1 MIAFPRRVARRF
13 RAACAK
19 CTSGCPRGPAPCVVI
34 RQAGGRITLTATF
47 PELTLELACA
57 AAAPRGRAEV
67 LVVPMTALEAVAAN
81 SDKPVA
87 FDAGDTL
94 AGVARWDAGGAP
106 GSVPV
111 AFVLPGQQHDPLPRP
126 ETAPVPAGLLVALH
140 EAGRTSSRE
149 DGRYALSRVQVRGAT
164 GQIIATDGKLAVV
177 FGPFAFPFAGDVL
190 VPAVP
195 LFGSPEVRDEDQ
207 VRVGRTAAHLVVS
220 AGDWTAWLAVAPAGK
235 FPDVAAVVPRHAPTT
250 VALDRGDAAGL
261 LSQLPGLPG
270 QGHDL
275 RPVTLDAD
283 GVFTIRARE
292 DGTGAVKEVVLARS
306 PVTGP
311 AARVALDRRALA
323 RVLALGCTVL
333 RITPGKTL
341 VGTGDGV
348 TVLAALLDPDLA
360 VAPEPRAPDPGATVP
375 IPTPDPNPER
385 NMTVKPHDP
394 NGRPP
399 DGRHGPPA
407 ESPDPLVAAEEL
419 RAALADAA
427 AKAARLVAALKASK
441 KEQKVL
447 ANVFAGLKQLNL
459 GAGGPR

>member
-1 MIAFPRRVARRF
+1 M
-13 RAACAK
+13 
-19 CTSGCPRGPAPCVVI
+19 
-34 RQAGGRITLTATF
+34 
-47 PELTLELACA
+47 
-57 AAAPRGRAEV
+57 
-67 LVVPMTALEAVAAN
+67 LVVPLAALEAVAAN
-81 SDKPVA
+81 SDELVA
-87 FDAGDTL
+87 FDAGENL
-94 AGVARWDAGGAP
+94 NGVANWSGP

-111 AFVLPGQQHDPLPRP
+111 TFLLPGKQHDPLPRP
-126 ETAPVPAGLLVALH
+126 EAAPVPRGLLAALH

-164 GQIIATDGKLAVV
+164 GQVVATNGKLAVV
-177 FGPFAFPFAGDVL
+177 FGPFPLPFAGDVL

-195 LFGSPEVRDEDQ
+195 LFGSPEVRDERE

-220 AGDWTAWLAVAPAGK
+220 AGDWTVWLGVAPAGK

-261 LSQLPGLPG
+261 LPQLPGLPG

-275 RPVTLDAD
+275 RPVTLCAD
-283 GVFTIRARE
+283 GVFTIRRAR
-292 DGTGAVKEVVLARS
+292 TAPARLKEVVLARS

-348 TVLAALLDPDLA
+348 IVLAALLDPDLA
-360 VAPEPRAPDPGATVP
+360 VAPEPRTPGSGATVP
-375 IPTPDPNPER
+375 IPAPDPNPER
-385 NMTVKPHDP
+385 NMTVKPHETS
-394 NGRPP
+394 GRPP

-427 AKAARLVAALKASK
+427 AKAARLVAAMKASK

-447 ANVFAGLKQLNL
+447 TAVLTNLKQLNL